1 MLISA
6 GALVTGAA
14 TGEAVTGAA
23 VEPFVPI
30 TVGAGVA
37 MLVGP
42 MVGMTDRL
50 GSVGC
55 GVPAAMGDG
64 VINSADDVSA
74 DPLTHFTSSIVEN
87 SSPRRSAIILSK
99 AHNRAVGLLVGR
111 GVDASVPTVDIV
123 LPVGSKDG
131 TVLGTPLEVP
141 AIVGEARKLVGA
153 DEGDELMVDP
163 LIGMLNDVPC

>member
-74 DPLTHFTSSIVEN
+74 DPLTHFTLSTVEN
-87 SSPRRSAIILSK
+87 SSLRRSAIIFSK
-99 AHNRAVGLLVGR
+99 AH
-111 GVDASVPTVDIV
+111 
-123 LPVGSKDG
+123 
-131 TVLGTPLEVP
+131 
-141 AIVGEARKLVGA
+141 
-153 DEGDELMVDP
+153 
-163 LIGMLNDVPC
+163 